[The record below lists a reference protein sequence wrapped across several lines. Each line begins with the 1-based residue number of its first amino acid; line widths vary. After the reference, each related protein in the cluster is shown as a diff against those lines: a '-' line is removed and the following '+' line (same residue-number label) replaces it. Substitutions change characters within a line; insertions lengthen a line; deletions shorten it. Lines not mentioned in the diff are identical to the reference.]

1 MYIVPAAQPV
11 LVQQRCVQA
20 CEEGMF
26 NAIVRELLL
35 LCKCRGGESKV
46 AA

>member
-20 CEEGMF
+20 CEKGIF
-26 NAIVRELLL
+26 NAIVRVLFL
-35 LCKCRGGESKV
+35 LCKSRCGERKV